1 MGSIVEQD
9 LKDLFSPYGELKRC
23 EIKGRGQFAF
33 VNFVEERDAERAHRA
48 LQDTEIRGARINI
61 EWARGSGRYESRRSE
76 LVCYE
81 CREPGHFARDCRR
94 ARYRS
99 PRRRYRSRSRSP
111 PRYRYRRSRS
121 PRSPRRRYRERSYSR
136 SRSPDSYGRSY
147 SRSPRSP
154 RRERE
159 RERDMSTS
167 PRRERDSRSPPRRER
182 DRDGS
187 RSPPRRER
195 DSPSPPRDTQTP
207 PPPQDTAPHHTQD
220 DGIPLSDRKRPLEE
234 ANEEPEA
241 KKSKVEDEIEGEP
254 IAEEQRE

>member
-94 ARYRS
+94 ARYRYS
-99 PRRRYRSRSRSP
+99 IISLIYFFFFSICKEEKFHVVGITNFKLGDLLVVPSRGQSRFPFFSF
-111 PRYRYRRSRS
+111 
-121 PRSPRRRYRERSYSR
+121 
-136 SRSPDSYGRSY
+136 
-147 SRSPRSP
+147 
-154 RRERE
+154 
-159 RERDMSTS
+159 
-167 PRRERDSRSPPRRER
+167 
-182 DRDGS
+182 
-187 RSPPRRER
+187 
-195 DSPSPPRDTQTP
+195 
-207 PPPQDTAPHHTQD
+207 
-220 DGIPLSDRKRPLEE
+220 GISKLLSL
-234 ANEEPEA
+234 
-241 KKSKVEDEIEGEP
+241 G
-254 IAEEQRE
+254 